1 MGKVEKPSL
10 LNKINRQMKA
20 LSYLVEVN
28 CKGVKKGTIA
38 ESKAESFEVAM
49 IAKYSNGG
57 KNLVTV
63 LFR

>member
-1 MGKVEKPSL
+1 
-10 LNKINRQMKA
+10 MKA

-28 CKGVKKGTIA
+28 CKGVKKGTVA
-38 ESKAESFEVAM
+38 ESKAESFEEAM